1 MQWIL
6 LAIILSVFLW
16 KWPKPMLITC
26 GVLGLAGLAAEGLVR
41 FAEPLGL
48 WPSLCL
54 AITGGVLAWMLCL
67 GILRDPDMALLAGRL
82 RKKTRVPIV
91 DGNA

>member
-1 MQWIL
+1 MWRHV
-6 LAIILSVFLW
+6 LA
-16 KWPKPMLITC
+16 
-26 GVLGLAGLAAEGLVR
+26 GGLTGLAAGALVR

-54 AITGGVLAWMLCL
+54 GISGGVLAWMLCL

-82 RKKTRVPIV
+82 RKKARVPIV

>member
-1 MQWIL
+1 MTDAIASMIPL
-6 LAIILSVFLW
+6 LATVLLHFLW
-16 KWPKPMLITC
+16 Q
-26 GVLGLAGLAAEGLVR
+26 GALV
-41 FAEPLGL
+41 
-48 WPSLCL
+48 
-54 AITGGVLAWMLCL
+54 GVLAWMLCL